1 MTINNIANNKILPSI
16 DDKVLIKD
24 NLKLIFVFTTI
35 FILSYIILFKINL
48 TSELLMVFEQT
59 IFIII
64 SAIIVVF
71 NESLIS
77 YSSISKITNLLNN
90 LKKKETKEII
100 FSKIEKKENEIS
112 PNYDEYLNT
121 LNERVREFKKNIEKF
136 RKNSYK
142 LYTIFTISGFI
153 AIICSI
159 SIINTE
165 TISHL
170 KIIQLYLHPFKI
182 YLIEFFIALQ
192 ISLIP
197 TWIISAHQSEKQK
210 NEIMNFF
217 ENPIEIVKDLKKYLE
232 EIEEKEINISL
243 NNINHPDQ
251 NET

>member
-1 MTINNIANNKILPSI
+1 MTTNNTANKILPFI
-16 DDKVLIKD
+16 DNEILIKD
-24 NLKLIFVFTTI
+24 NLKLISISTII

-48 TSELLMVFEQT
+48 TSESLMVFEQT

-77 YSSISKITNLLNN
+77 YSSISKIINLLNN

-100 FSKIEKKENEIS
+100 FSKIGKKEDEVS

-121 LNERVREFKKNIEKF
+121 LNERVKEFKKNIEKF

-142 LYTIFTISGFI
+142 LYTVFTISGFI

-165 TISHL
+165 TINHL
-170 KIIQLYLHPFKI
+170 KIIQSYLHPFKT

-192 ISLIP
+192 VSLIP

-210 NEIMNFF
+210 SKIMIFF
-217 ENPIEIVKDLKKYLE
+217 ENPIEIVKDFKKYLE
-232 EIEEKEINISL
+232 EIEEKKINISL
-243 NNINHPDQ
+243 NNINHSEQ